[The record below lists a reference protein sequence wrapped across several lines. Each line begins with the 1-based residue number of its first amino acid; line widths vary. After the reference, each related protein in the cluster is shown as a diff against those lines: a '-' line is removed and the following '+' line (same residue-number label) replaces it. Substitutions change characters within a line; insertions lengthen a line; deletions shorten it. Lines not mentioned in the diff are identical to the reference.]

1 MSAHEPVTFFEY
13 AGCSTCRKAKKWLD
27 EHDVA
32 YSSVP
37 IVERPPPAAELAKLV
52 RKSKL
57 PVQKWFNTSGQ
68 SYRALVDRV
77 GKEGVAQMPDAEK
90 LRLLAADGKMI
101 KRPVLVSGDDVLVGF
116 DEGAYASRVSRSS
129 RRP

>member
-1 MSAHEPVTFFEY
+1 MSASQTVTFFEY

-27 EHDVA
+27 EHGVA
-32 YSSVP
+32 YRSVP

-52 RKSKL
+52 QQSKL

-77 GKEGVAQMPDAEK
+77 GKERVAEMPDAEK

-116 DEGAYASRVSRSS
+116 DEAAYASRVSRSS